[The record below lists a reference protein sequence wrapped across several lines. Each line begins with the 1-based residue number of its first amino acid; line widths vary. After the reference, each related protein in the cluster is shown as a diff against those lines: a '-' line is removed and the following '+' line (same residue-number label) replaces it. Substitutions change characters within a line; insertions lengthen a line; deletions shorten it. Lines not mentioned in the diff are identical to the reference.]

1 MQKISQAMDKFP
13 PANVP
18 FQTAIPGLLMI
29 LGSCNSESGPGPE
42 MYDIKYI
49 ALGFGGEQ
57 LEAD

>member
-1 MQKISQAMDKFP
+1 MDKFP

-42 MYDIKYI
+42 MYDMKYI
-49 ALGFGGEQ
+49 ALGSGGEQ
-57 LEAD
+57 LEAG